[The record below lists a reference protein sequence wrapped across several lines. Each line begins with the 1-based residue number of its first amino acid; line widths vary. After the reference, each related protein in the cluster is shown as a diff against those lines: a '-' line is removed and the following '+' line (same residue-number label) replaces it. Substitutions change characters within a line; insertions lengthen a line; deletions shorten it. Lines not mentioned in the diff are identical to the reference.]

1 MIFQVDRRVF
11 RVLRKSGMRPVS
23 PVHLCDMKKSTL
35 LLIGLLV
42 LVTQLFAQGP
52 PPSGGSGGPGGGANG
67 HLYGKLVDSSGHPIG
82 KASVLILKVVTDKAT
97 GKKKETLLKGLS
109 SQNNGDFSAEDL
121 PLGTPLK
128 LSISTVGYT
137 ALAQEIVLTPATSDK
152 DLGKLVLAAS
162 SKELQQV
169 VVTASKPA
177 ISVDMEK
184 KVFNVSKD
192 IVSIGG
198 NGLDVLKNVPSV
210 NVDIDGNVTI
220 RGGSPQLFVD
230 GKPTTLT
237 LDEIPSDAIESVE
250 VITNPS
256 AKYDASGGGAGI
268 LNIVL
273 KKNRKKGYN
282 GSVRAG
288 GDTYGGLNGGASL
301 NVREGKVNVSA
312 DINARMMRD
321 HVAGSLS
328 RQDYSTTPYTDL
340 SEHELDTMKGGMMFG
355 RVGLDYFLTNKTTL
369 SLTGFAMHHNGPS
382 TSNLAVSTDSLYSAG
397 KTPGYSQEE
406 INSGRT
412 FSGRGATLGLKQLF
426 AKDKEEWTADASYFS
441 GNATNNSL
449 YTTNYY
455 QGAIGSPLVSSELQK
470 IIGGGN
476 DHNIILQT
484 DYSDPLSSKTTLETG
499 LRAALQSRLNI
510 NNNYTYDPDSAA
522 YELIPSAASNY
533 KSQSNVYAAYVTLAS
548 SFGGFSYKAG
558 LRAESSNYHGTLLNS
573 GETFSNQYPVS
584 LFPSL
589 FLGQKLGDGQ
599 ELQLSYTRRVN
610 RPNFFQLVPYTDS
623 SNKLNITRGNPDLV
637 PEFTQSV
644 ELTYL
649 KTLPGNTTLMGS
661 VYYKHTDHLITGYI
675 EADTNTANGAVSLIN
690 TYVNAE
696 SSNTMG
702 AELTGQMSFTKWWD
716 FTTNL
721 NLYHSRINVGAVD
734 ASEQQA
740 LWSWFGKAN
749 TSFRLPAGFS
759 IQVSGLYQSKTNLPV
774 NTNSNQPGP
783 PNMQSQSASQGYIKS
798 FYDVDVAVKK
808 TLLAGK
814 MAIAASFNDI
824 FRSRIQDQYTFSTYA
839 IQDYSRLRDPQ
850 LLRLNV
856 SWNFGKIDAS
866 LFKRKNNNV
875 QAEDQ

>member
-1 MIFQVDRRVF
+1 
-11 RVLRKSGMRPVS
+11 
-23 PVHLCDMKKSTL
+23 MKKSFL
-35 LLIGLLV
+35 LLLGLLV
-42 LVTQLFAQGP
+42 TVSQLFAQGP
-52 PPSGGSGGPGGGANG
+52 PAGGAPGGSGGPGSAGRPGGAGGPGSTGGPGGGANG
-67 HLYGKLVDSSGHPIG
+67 HLYGKLVDSTGHGIG
-82 KASVLILKVVTDKAT
+82 KASVLILKVLTDKGT
-97 GKKKETLLKGLS
+97 GKKKETLVKGLS

-121 PLGTPLK
+121 PVGTPLK
-128 LSISTVGYT
+128 VNVSAVGYT
-137 ALAQEIVLTPATSDK
+137 ALSQVVLLTPGAGDK
-152 DLGKLVLAAS
+152 DLGNLALKAS
-162 SKELQQV
+162 SNELQQV

-192 IVSIGG
+192 IVSVGG

-210 NVDIDGNVTI
+210 NVDIDGNVSI

-282 GSVRAG
+282 GSIRAG
-288 GDTYGGLNGGASL
+288 GDSYGGLNGGASL
-301 NVREGKVNVSA
+301 NVREGKVNLSA
-312 DINARMMRD
+312 DVNARMMRD
-321 HVAGSLS
+321 HSTGTLN

-340 SEHELDTMKGGMMFG
+340 NQQELDTSKGSMAFG
-355 RVGLDYFLTNKTTL
+355 RVGLDYFLTNRTTI

-382 TSNLAVSTDSLYSAG
+382 TANISVNTDSFYTAG
-397 KTPGYSQEE
+397 KTPGYYQEE
-406 INSGRT
+406 INSSRS
-412 FSGRGATLGLKQLF
+412 FNGRGATLGVKQLF

-441 GNATNNSL
+441 GNASNNSL
-449 YTTNYY
+449 YTTSYY
-455 QGAIGSPLVSSELQK
+455 AGAAGSSLASKDLQK

-484 DYSDPLSSKTTLETG
+484 DYSDPLTSKTTFETG

-510 NNNYTYDPDSAA
+510 NNNYSYDADSAA
-522 YELIPSAASNY
+522 YELVPSAASNY
-533 KSQSNVYAAYVTLAS
+533 KSKSNVYAAYATIAS

-573 GETFSNQYPVS
+573 GQSFSNQYPIS

-623 SNKLNITRGNPDLV
+623 SNKLNITRGNPNLV
-637 PEFTQSV
+637 PEFTQSL

-649 KTLPGNTTLMGS
+649 KTLPHNTTLMGS

-675 EADTNTANGAVSLIN
+675 EADTNASTGSVSLIN

-696 SSNTMG
+696 SSNSVG
-702 AELTGQMSFTKWWD
+702 AELTGQVSVTRWWD
-716 FTTNL
+716 LTANV
-721 NLYHSRINVGAVD
+721 NVYHSQINVGAVD
-734 ASEQQA
+734 AVEQQA

-749 TSFRLPAGFS
+749 TSFRLPGGFS
-759 IQVSGLYQSKTNLPV
+759 IQVSGLYQSKTNLPI

-783 PNMQSQSASQGYIKS
+783 PNMQSQSASQGYIKA

-814 MAIAASFNDI
+814 MAVSASFNDI
-824 FRSRIQDQYTFSTYA
+824 FRSRIQDQYSYSSYA
-839 IQDYSRLRDPQ
+839 VQDYSRLRDPQ
-850 LLRLNV
+850 MLRLNL

-875 QAEDQ
+875 QSEEQ